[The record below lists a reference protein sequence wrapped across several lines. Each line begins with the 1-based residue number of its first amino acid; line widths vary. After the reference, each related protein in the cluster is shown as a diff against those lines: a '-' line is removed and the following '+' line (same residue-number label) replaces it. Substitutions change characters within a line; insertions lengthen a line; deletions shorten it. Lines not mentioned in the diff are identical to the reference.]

1 MIISLG
7 DNYQGS
13 FDSHQ
18 DKGEKV
24 ARLLKELGAGYTLL
38 SDLDLCLGIKQ
49 YQKNNTLSGITT
61 LATNLQSQ
69 KLKELSKFP
78 QHTFVVKNGFKILF
92 LGGYNQ
98 DFFVNQDV
106 QNSSLAAAIK
116 KEIEKIFSSK
126 TQESPNA
133 IILLLKM
140 PDGFDSFSKK
150 IKKKELEEVCQIKGI
165 SAIFISD
172 DQHSS
177 YLTRVKGT
185 PIISTSLKDNQI
197 SQLDLEFKPKF
208 KFLTLAQ
215 AKIVTIKPATFAK
228 SSVYQG
234 TPLATCQTTLENKPT
249 DKSLRTPLGN
259 TICRTL
265 FENRSADFV
274 LLPSSIFQKSLEK
287 GKVTDKD
294 IYNIFGRDHR
304 LFTAKISGK
313 EIKEAFG
320 QIIFTSKDYQ
330 FYAPELK
337 FDAKEIFS
345 LKSAGLFGLS
355 PVKEKKLYT
364 VLTTQE
370 GLNQFLQNAEKKR
383 VCNKGLLRSLLDE
396 IENKNISTT
405 E

>member
-1 MIISLG
+1 MRRFFCLACLFCGLLWAAQPNKVRIVAFDKLQGRIASSQKGLGLQDLKDFVSLDYHEPLIISLG

-249 DKSLRTPLGN
+249 DKSLRHT
-259 TICRTL
+259 
-265 FENRSADFV
+265 
-274 LLPSSIFQKSLEK
+274 
-287 GKVTDKD
+287 
-294 IYNIFGRDHR
+294 
-304 LFTAKISGK
+304 
-313 EIKEAFG
+313 FG
-320 QIIFTSKDYQ
+320 QYD
-330 FYAPELK
+330 
-337 FDAKEIFS
+337 
-345 LKSAGLFGLS
+345 LS
-355 PVKEKKLYT
+355 HP
-364 VLTTQE
+364 
-370 GLNQFLQNAEKKR
+370 F
-383 VCNKGLLRSLLDE
+383 
-396 IENKNISTT
+396 
-405 E
+405 